1 MTAYSATLD
10 DILAVLDIEDES
22 TIYTSEIYRKNSSF
36 NFSQLLSLSDSYSF
50 ADRRKFSELISL
62 TDENRAAAMF
72 RSFVLD
78 FVLNPVFE
86 AKLSR
91 TFVENVTANPFK
103 TYLSGIL
110 LQALSDGISLTDSQ
124 IREIFIFFS
133 ENFTETD
140 LLFLI
145 NCVFVINDSV
155 ISEENFSF
163 IDTTKTAAIVNLVDN
178 PILHAMGL
186 FLVEHPTLS
195 DVIFKKA
202 SLLFSN
208 GLTISDIELLKAI
221 GFLLTDSETVSL
233 SASPFSF
240 VIGMI
245 DAVIASENLTFEEFI
260 YLLDN
265 LSLNDI
271 TAIKSVLIKMSN
283 VFTLAD
289 INKIVTFLTK
299 TLINVSI
306 SDILTYLLSKYL
318 SDNSLIEDTLNRFSF
333 YEILSGLSLADI
345 NVIKTI
351 FLALTDSE
359 TAVLFASPF
368 SIQAVISQIMNISEV
383 ADYSVFIHLLD
394 DLSITD
400 LSYISEF
407 FLKLVDILSQTDIPF
422 TIEFL
427 RNTSLTG
434 ILTDKLYFELSTFL
448 ADNSILTD
456 VILNKAIKRFLD
468 GISLADSYNVS
479 VLLSLLENITEKFV
493 TVTGIEANK
502 SETLDLLELFL
513 AQPILI
519 LAERLHTVDENLLF
533 NLDYTLVTSLI
544 LSELKSSEIEI
555 STSSNAITNL
565 TDVLHEFTSVHP
577 VDTLSFNDTII
588 FQILKII
595 SDMQNL
601 TDVISKKSEVVF
613 SGDIFNII
621 SNIQVINVFK
631 NVIDKFVNI
640 DVDLIYHLVKTPFTD
655 SITLIEKFPK
665 LKSLVDKMTLFIQ
678 PMFNFN
684 FSHSL
689 TSEKIELTD
698 RFTLPVYLKLLI
710 DSVLTSDE
718 QIAFR
723 FLKNFKDVIN
733 LVSISLKQTITS
745 KSDSVDMADFNR
757 VITFLEHLSEIL
769 SISDLERIRAAFL
782 IVVDNMTVE
791 DTLAFLSNVN
801 LILEHLNAD
810 DILKFELDKILT
822 ETELVSDITVV
833 LQPLKRFTES
843 LQAVDTAIRFE
854 MLKTFAELV
863 ALYDKLPFFEFKKAF
878 LTFLES
884 VNLSE
889 IAFQTAISLRKTL
902 MKIMNDMNLPAVDI
916 SAIKSIDIQRDN
928 TIVVV
933 PTDLTVNPMGFYD
946 FEVDETYNIYIYT
959 TDRIKYDG
967 WRDVIENQLTQA
979 FLSKPYYVVNAKQF
993 ILLKVERMEDRSVSM
1008 RGGYVA
1014 VYKFTA
1020 KMVV

>member
-91 TFVENVTANPFK
+91 TFVESVTANPFK

-110 LQALSDGISLTDSQ
+110 LQALSDGITLTDSQ
-124 IREIFIFFS
+124 SHEIFIFFS

-140 LLFLI
+140 LSFLVHMLFIYNDLVTL
-145 NCVFVINDSV
+145 NEGFTFVDI
-155 ISEENFSF
+155 
-163 IDTTKTAAIVNLVDN
+163 TKTAAIVDMVDN
-178 PILHAMGL
+178 PILHVMGL
-186 FLVEHPTLS
+186 FFVEHPTLS

-202 SLLFSN
+202 GLLFSN

-260 YLLDN
+260 RLLDN

-271 TAIKSVLIKMSN
+271 IAIKSVLIKMSD
-283 VFTLAD
+283 VFTLTD

-299 TLINVSI
+299 TLTTVSM
-306 SDILTYLLSKYL
+306 SDILNYLLSKYL
-318 SDNSLIEDTLNRFSF
+318 SDNSLIEDTLNRFLF

-359 TAVLFASPF
+359 TAALSASPF
-368 SIQAVISQIMNISEV
+368 SIQTVISQILSISEV
-383 ADYSVFIHLLD
+383 ADYSVFIHMLD
-394 DLSITD
+394 NLTVTD

-407 FLKLVDILSQTDIPF
+407 FLMLLDLLSQTDVPF
-422 TIEFL
+422 SIEFL
-427 RNTSLTG
+427 RDTSLTG
-434 ILTDKLYFELSTFL
+434 ILTDNLYFELSKY
-448 ADNSILTD
+448 LTD
-456 VILNKAIKRFLD
+456 NPVVADVIMNKAIKRFID
-468 GISLADSYNVS
+468 DISLTDSYNVS
-479 VLLSLLENITEKFV
+479 VLFSLLENLTEKFV
-493 TVTGIEANK
+493 AVTGIEVNK
-502 SETLDLLELFL
+502 NETLDAIEFFL
-513 AQPILI
+513 ARPILI
-519 LAERLHTVDENLLF
+519 LTERLHTIDETLLF
-533 NLDYTLVTSLI
+533 NLDYTLVTSMI
-544 LSELKSSEIEI
+544 LNELKSIDLVT
-555 STSSNAITNL
+555 STLLKGNL
-565 TDVLHEFTSVHP
+565 TDILQFLDKIGKSDGLSSNDVIVLKAMKLLIENSIL
-577 VDTLSFNDTII
+577 VDVLYKQTGLALTEDISGLLSAIKVFEAIRE
-588 FQILKII
+588 
-595 SDMQNL
+595 L
-601 TDVISKKSEVVF
+601 TD
-613 SGDIFNII
+613 N
-621 SNIQVINVFK
+621 
-631 NVIDKFVNI
+631 FVNADI
-640 DVDLIYHLVKTPFTD
+640 DLIYHLVKTPFTD

-665 LKSLVDKMTLFIQ
+665 LKALVDKITLFIQ

-723 FLKNFKDVIN
+723 FLKNFKDVID
-733 LVSISLKQTITS
+733 LVPISLKQTITS
-745 KSDSVDMADFNR
+745 KSDSVNMADFNR

-769 SISDLERIRAAFL
+769 SISDLERIREAFL
-782 IVVDNMTVE
+782 VVVDNMTVE

-810 DILKFELDKILT
+810 DRLKFELDKILT

-843 LQAVDTAIRFE
+843 LQTVDTAIRFE
-854 MLKTFAELV
+854 MLKTFAELF